1 MALARTRNNCTAE
14 VIMKIGTGNVTQALV
29 RGGLALLLVG
39 TINLLQGCSSSGGGS
54 SSSAGA
60 SGSGGTGGTNNG
72 GSTAATG
79 GSSNGGGS
87 TAAGGSELVGGSA
100 TAAGAT
106 ASGGSVV
113 AGGVTSSGGAA
124 PSGGSV
130 VTGGATS
137 SGGATGSGGSVVTG
151 GMTSS
156 GGATGSGGVVTS
168 GGATASGGA
177 TISGG
182 VTTSGGATASGGV
195 TTSGGATAS
204 GGSSGAAGSPG
215 GCMPASTAP
224 CSLVAQGTDYPG
236 MYLTAC
242 PPKTA
247 HVAGAITPGGAAV
260 TATKGTGSYTLDNGI
275 EHIVIT
281 CASGTIKTWT
291 YNGTDLLAGGDSG
304 GQVYWELEAGNG
316 TCTLTSDPATN
327 GGKQA
332 EIRIHTTGSTNN
344 LDVDIDYALLQ
355 GSSGFYAAAV
365 LTHPASYG
373 AVNGGEWRSNVYNGS
388 IFDWNSLDAL
398 RDGGNSVGGPTG
410 WLDTS
415 EADWANGSAVTGA
428 PKEVEQAPNGGVY
441 VCKYSW
447 TADWGDTD
455 AWGWSSTTKNVGM
468 YLALGSKEYYNGGPK
483 HRELM
488 GSMLNGPDLLNMLGG
503 SHYEGDENAE
513 TIASGTELSK
523 VYGPFFYYNNSVPAG
538 TANAG
543 TVMFADAIA
552 QAQAEQAAWPYSWFV
567 NPTGGDGNYVPES
580 GRGTVTGTLTIA
592 DTGAPNASAGDMW
605 IGLAP
610 DDGLDPQAQFFTYQ
624 FWVKTGCDGSF
635 TIPHVVPGTYALWA
649 FGRGAAGTFTTA
661 TGKIPNS
668 TILTPFTKPTASITV
683 TAGQKQDLGTVTI
696 TPPRTAATVWEIGV
710 PDRDSH
716 EFLNGAINYTNWAT
730 SYETYATNLGNGVTY
745 TAGTDYSKVWN
756 YSDMDT
762 SPWTVNF
769 TMTAAPTGQ
778 ARLYVALAANSGGSL
793 TVTVNGTAA
802 GTLSLQNTSDAV
814 TRLGSH
820 GYFWDGQIVFSAS
833 ALKAGANTLVIK
845 SSGGALEWDYLR
857 LEAN

>member
-1 MALARTRNNCTAE
+1 
-14 VIMKIGTGNVTQALV
+14 
-29 RGGLALLLVG
+29 
-39 TINLLQGCSSSGGGS
+39 
-54 SSSAGA
+54 
-60 SGSGGTGGTNNG
+60 
-72 GSTAATG
+72 
-79 GSSNGGGS
+79 
-87 TAAGGSELVGGSA
+87 
-100 TAAGAT
+100 
-106 ASGGSVV
+106 
-113 AGGVTSSGGAA
+113 
-124 PSGGSV
+124 
-130 VTGGATS
+130 
-137 SGGATGSGGSVVTG
+137 
-151 GMTSS
+151 
-156 GGATGSGGVVTS
+156 
-168 GGATASGGA
+168 
-177 TISGG
+177 
-182 VTTSGGATASGGV
+182 
-195 TTSGGATAS
+195 
-204 GGSSGAAGSPG
+204 
-215 GCMPASTAP
+215 
-224 CSLVAQGTDYPG
+224 
-236 MYLTAC
+236 
-242 PPKTA
+242 
-247 HVAGAITPGGAAV
+247 
-260 TATKGTGSYTLDNGI
+260 LDNGI
-275 EHIVIT
+275 EHLVIT

-332 EIRIHTTGSTNN
+332 EVRIHTTGSTNN
-344 LDVDIDYALLQ
+344 LDVDIDYTLLQ

-365 LTHPASYG
+365 LTHPA
-373 AVNGGEWRSNVYNGS
+373 ANAATNGGEWRVNVYNGS

-410 WLDTS
+410 WLDTT
-415 EADWANGSAVTGA
+415 EADWANGTAVTGA

-483 HRELM
+483 KRELM

-503 SHYEGDENAE
+503 SHYEGAE
-513 TIASGTELSK
+513 ASESIPAGTQLSK

-543 TVMFADAIA
+543 TVLFADAIA
-552 QAQAEQAAWPYSWFV
+552 QAKAEQAAWPYSWFV
-567 NPTGGDGNYVPES
+567 NPTGGDGDYVQES
-580 GRGTVTGTLTIA
+580 GRGTVTGTLAIA
-592 DTGAPNASAGDMW
+592 DTGAPNASPGDMW

-610 DDGLDPQAQFFTYQ
+610 DDGIDPQAQFFTYQ
-624 FWVKTGCDGSF
+624 YWVKTGCDGSF
-635 TIPHVVPGTYALWA
+635 TIPHIVPGTYALWA

-668 TILTPFTKPTASITV
+668 SILTPFTKPTASLTV
-683 TAGQKQDLGTVTI
+683 AAGPAQNLGTVTI
-696 TPPRTAATVWEIGV
+696 TPPRTAATVWEIGA

-730 SYETYATNLGNGVTY
+730 SYETYAANFGNGVTY

-762 SPWTVNF
+762 APWTVNF
-769 TMTAAPTGQ
+769 TMAAAPTGQ

-793 TVTVNGTAA
+793 SVTVNGTSV
-802 GTLSLQNTSDAV
+802 GSLSPQNTSDAV

-820 GYFWDGQIVFSAS
+820 GYYWDGQLVFAATS
-833 ALKAGANTLVIK
+833 LKAGANTLVIK
-845 SSGGALEWDYLR
+845 NSGGALEWDYLR

>member
-1 MALARTRNNCTAE
+1 MP
-14 VIMKIGTGNVTQALV
+14 
-29 RGGLALLLVG
+29 
-39 TINLLQGCSSSGGGS
+39 
-54 SSSAGA
+54 AG
-60 SGSGGTGGTNNG
+60 
-72 GSTAATG
+72 TAA
-79 GSSNGGGS
+79 
-87 TAAGGSELVGGSA
+87 A
-100 TAAGAT
+100 
-106 ASGGSVV
+106 
-113 AGGVTSSGGAA
+113 
-124 PSGGSV
+124 
-130 VTGGATS
+130 
-137 SGGATGSGGSVVTG
+137 
-151 GMTSS
+151 
-156 GGATGSGGVVTS
+156 
-168 GGATASGGA
+168 
-177 TISGG
+177 
-182 VTTSGGATASGGV
+182 
-195 TTSGGATAS
+195 
-204 GGSSGAAGSPG
+204 
-215 GCMPASTAP
+215 

-242 PPKTA
+242 PPTTA

-281 CASGTIKTWT
+281 CSDGTIKTWT
-291 YNGTDLLAGGDSG
+291 YKGTDLLAGGNSG

-365 LTHPASYG
+365 LTHPA
-373 AVNGGEWRSNVYNGS
+373 ANAATNGGEWRVNVYNGS

-410 WLDTS
+410 WLDTT
-415 EADWANGSAVTGA
+415 ENDWANGTAVAGA
-428 PKEVEQAPNGGVY
+428 PKEVAQAPNGGVY

-468 YLALGSKEYYNGGPK
+468 FLALGSKEYYNGGPK
-483 HRELM
+483 KRELM

-503 SHYEGDENAE
+503 SHYEGAEAAE
-513 TIASGTELSK
+513 TIAAGTQLSK

-543 TVMFADAIA
+543 TVLFADAIA
-552 QAQAEQAAWPYSWFV
+552 QAKAEQEAWPYSWFV
-567 NPTGGDGNYVPES
+567 NPTGGDGDYVPES

-592 DTGAPNASAGDMW
+592 DTGAPKASAGDMW

-610 DDGLDPQAQFFTYQ
+610 DDGIDPQAQFFTYQ

-683 TAGQKQDLGTVTI
+683 AAGQKQDLGTVTI
-696 TPPRTAATVWEIGV
+696 TPPRTAATVWEIGA

-730 SYETYATNLGNGVTY
+730 SYETYTTNFGKGVTY
-745 TAGTDYSKVWN
+745 AVGTDDYSKVWN
-756 YSDMDT
+756 YSDMDAAL
-762 SPWTVNF
+762 WTVNF
-769 TMTAAPTGQ
+769 TMAAAPTGQ

-793 TVTVNGTAA
+793 TVTVNGAAA

-820 GYFWDGQIVFSAS
+820 GYFWDGQIEFAAT